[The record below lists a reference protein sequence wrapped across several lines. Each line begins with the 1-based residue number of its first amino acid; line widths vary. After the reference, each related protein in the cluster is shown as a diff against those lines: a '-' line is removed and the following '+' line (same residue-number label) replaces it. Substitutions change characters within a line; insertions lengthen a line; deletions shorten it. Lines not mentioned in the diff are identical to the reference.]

1 MFCNSCF
8 FHILRGKENKTDHSE
23 RSSAILTHRYFA
35 AEALSSSILCKMYFV
50 LKGIKG
56 KRLGGEMTREGNVF
70 GARPPGNIY
79 SIKIKF
85 GFSINLKCMN
95 S

>member
-1 MFCNSCF
+1 MRYCQFGVSPVNYSDS
-8 FHILRGKENKTDHSE
+8 DHSE

-50 LKGIKG
+50 FKGLKGKCF
-56 KRLGGEMTREGNVF
+56 GGDMTREGNVL

-85 GFSINLKCMN
+85 VFSINLKCMN